1 MKNKVTLVLLFFSV
15 LFLFLAN
22 ISAAQN
28 ITSCDAG
35 DKTCRINNGY
45 VCLQKNIDAKKCSS
59 LAPDEKVFSFITSG
73 SCESEVESDS
83 KYMSNNQG
91 SIRYTAL
98 AVLGGATS
106 NDPEEWLD
114 SKNRTTEN
122 LNWYLQI
129 ESPDVAECKVTRGSS
144 VSTVSLN
151 ADKTISASGGL
162 DSCLS
167 ISSGDYWLQISQ
179 NCFNTEFKISCDKS
193 FLTSLLY
200 QKSGS
205 STIYVSDETHSAS
218 ASGETKEKVRSLC
231 FGTSSCDYEGSLWAT
246 LVLSSLNHDVSS
258 FIPYLVT
265 NADTGNNKNYLPN
278 AFLYLLTGD
287 FQTELLSQQKA
298 DKWWEASTSSNRF
311 YDTALA
317 LYSLKYDEPIQ
328 KQNAEKWLL
337 DEAQG
342 SDGCWNSGNI
352 RDTAFILYSLEPRSS
367 GGFAGSGDDGEIT
380 ESDNDCESSGYY
392 CMSGISCSQ
401 AGGNIKSSYSCSGTF
416 VCCDQQRE
424 IQTCSEQN
432 GNVCSSGKTCSGTE
446 VEASDISSGEICCVQ
461 GSCIT
466 PSESPAAQCENSG
479 GTCRIG
485 SCLSGEQE
493 SSESCQFSTDVCC
506 IQKSDDA
513 GINLK
518 NVSSLWIWILL
529 VLILLLVLGIIFRD
543 KLRMLWFRIS
553 SGGGQSSHPHSG
565 PSTRPPFM
573 PSVPRMIPRSSPVMR
588 RTTPS
593 RRPGEIDEVL
603 KKLKEM
609 GR

>member
-1 MKNKVTLVLLFFSV
+1 MKNKVTLVLLFFSI
-15 LFLFLAN
+15 LFLFLASA
-22 ISAAQN
+22 SAAQN

-35 DKTCRINNGY
+35 DKTCKINNGY
-45 VCLQKNIDAKKCSS
+45 VCLQKNIDVKKCSNLGS
-59 LAPDEKVFSFITSG
+59 DEKVFSFISSG
-73 SCESEVESDS
+73 DCESEVESDS
-83 KYMSNNQG
+83 KYRTNNQG
-91 SIRYTAL
+91 SIRYTSL
-98 AVLGGATS
+98 AVLGGANS
-106 NDPEEWLD
+106 NNPEEWLA
-114 SKNRTTEN
+114 SRNKTTDN
-122 LNWYLQI
+122 LDWFLQI
-129 ESPDVAECKVTRGSS
+129 ESPDAASCTVTRGNSK
-144 VSTVSLN
+144 STVFVN
-151 ADKTISASGGL
+151 ADKTLSGSGL

-167 ISSGDYWLQISQ
+167 ISSGDYWLQISE
-179 NCFNTEFKISCDKS
+179 NCFNAEFKISCDKS

-218 ASGETKEKVRSLC
+218 ASGETKEQVRSLC
-231 FGTSSCDYEGSLWAT
+231 FGTGSACDYEGSLWAA

-287 FQTELLSQQKA
+287 FQTDLLSQQKA
-298 DKWWEASTSSNRF
+298 DKWWEASSGGDRF

-328 KQNAEKWLL
+328 KQNAENWLL

-342 SDGCWNSGNI
+342 SDGCWNSGNV
-352 RDTAFILYSLEPRSS
+352 RDTAFVLYSLEPRSFGS
-367 GGFAGSGDDGEIT
+367 LAGAGDEGNET
-380 ESDNDCESSGYY
+380 SNDCESSGYY

-432 GNVCSSGKTCSGTE
+432 GNVCSFGKTCSGTE
-446 VEASDISSGEICCVQ
+446 VEASDVSSGEICCVQ
-461 GSCIT
+461 GSCAT

-485 SCLSGEQE
+485 GCLSGEQE
-493 SSESCQFSTDVCC
+493 SSESCQFSTDICC
-506 IQKSDDA
+506 VPQSQTS
-513 GINLK
+513 GISGAF
-518 NVSSLWIWILL
+518 SSAWIWVL
-529 VLILLLVLGIIFRD
+529 LILILSLVFGIIFRD
-543 KLRMLWFRIS
+543 RLRMLWFRIR
-553 SGGGQSSHPHSG
+553 SGGGASSHPHSG
-565 PSTRPPFM
+565 PSGRPPFT
-573 PSVPRMIPRSSPVMR
+573 PSLPRMIPRSSQVVR